1 MDSRD
6 KCLVEAIREFFK
18 NRTLSELEG
27 KKNNEPRRQ
36 KFQAVRLSNPGSKAE
51 LMKIMDRIRAENLF
65 NFCEKIRRYEK

>member
-18 NRTLSELEG
+18 NRTLSDLEG

-36 KFQAVRLSNPGSKAE
+36 KFQAVRLSNPGSKAG
-51 LMKIMDRIRAENLF
+51 LMKVMNRVSAKSLLQLNSTF
-65 NFCEKIRRYEK
+65 AKK